1 MDLTTARARIHAL
14 LPILD
19 NPTEADAREAELDQR
34 IDTLLAAFTP
44 EMTRAAHFTE
54 AARLLEDTGRDDDA
68 VNLLDNVADGI
79 RTHATAETDTLP
91 QWLYRRIARHRPNAP
106 AWDALTEDD
115 QSYWAHEAA
124 AVRRAVARNGFK
136 PA

>member
-1 MDLTTARARIHAL
+1 MDLNTARARIHAL

-19 NPTEADAREAELDQR
+19 NPAEAEARKAEMDQR
-34 IDTLLAAFTP
+34 IDILLTAFTP
-44 EMTRAAHFTE
+44 EMTRAAHFSE
-54 AARLLEDTGRDDDA
+54 AARLLEDTRRDEDA
-68 VNLLDNVADGI
+68 VNLLDNMADGI
-79 RTHATAETDTLP
+79 RTHAVSETDTLP
-91 QWLYRRIARHRPNAP
+91 QWLYRRIARYRPNAP